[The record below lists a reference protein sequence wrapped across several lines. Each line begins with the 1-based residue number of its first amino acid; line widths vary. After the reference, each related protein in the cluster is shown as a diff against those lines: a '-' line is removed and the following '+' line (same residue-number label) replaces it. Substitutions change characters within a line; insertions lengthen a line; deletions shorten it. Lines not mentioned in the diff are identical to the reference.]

1 MLSGWKKIENIN
13 SVEKVEVRQEMVK
26 MQEDL

>member
-13 SVEKVEVRQEMVK
+13 SIEKVEVRQEMVK

>member
-13 SVEKVEVRQEMVK
+13 SIEKAEVRQEMVK

>member
-1 MLSGWKKIENIN
+1 MLSGRKKIENIN
-13 SVEKVEVRQEMVK
+13 SIEKVEVRQEMVK